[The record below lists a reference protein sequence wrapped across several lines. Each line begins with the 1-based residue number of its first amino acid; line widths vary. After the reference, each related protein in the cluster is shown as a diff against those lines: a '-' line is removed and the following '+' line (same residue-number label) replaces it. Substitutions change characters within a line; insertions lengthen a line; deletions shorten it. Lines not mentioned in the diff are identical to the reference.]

1 MLRKP
6 VLKDISI
13 ACGTRRR
20 LQAAAVVTV
29 RRDASQT
36 PLNRAMRNSHP
47 PPSPV
52 RFAESGNTADRVG
65 LLTLPAAATTL
76 AISKRTLERL
86 IASGEFPRPVKIGR
100 ASRVLSS
107 DLVHYLEQLR
117 RKRGN
122 IIGNS

>member
-1 MLRKP
+1 
-6 VLKDISI
+6 
-13 ACGTRRR
+13 
-20 LQAAAVVTV
+20 
-29 RRDASQT
+29 
-36 PLNRAMRNSHP
+36 MRNPHP
-47 PPSPV
+47 SPSPV
-52 RFAESGNTADRVG
+52 RFAESGNAADRAG

-107 DLVHYLEQLR
+107 DLAHYLEQLR
-117 RKRGN
+117 RKRGD

>member
-1 MLRKP
+1 MKAHP
-6 VLKDISI
+6 Y

-20 LQAAAVVTV
+20 LQAATVVTV

-36 PLNRAMRNSHP
+36 PLNRAMRNPHP
-47 PPSPV
+47 SPSPV
-52 RFAESGNTADRVG
+52 RFAESGNAADRAG

-107 DLVHYLEQLR
+107 DLAHYLEQLR
-117 RKRGN
+117 RKRGD